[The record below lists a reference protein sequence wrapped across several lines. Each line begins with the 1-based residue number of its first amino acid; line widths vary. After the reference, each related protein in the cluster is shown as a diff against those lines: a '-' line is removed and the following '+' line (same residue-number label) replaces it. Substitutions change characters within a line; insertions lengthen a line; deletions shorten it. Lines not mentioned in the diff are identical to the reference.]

1 MTQDEIKDIQ
11 DNMHQIL
18 DHLAELDSVEDWT
31 SEQAEEA
38 AGDVADLRH
47 YMTRLESYYQMYRS
61 IE

>member
-1 MTQDEIKDIQ
+1 MTQDEVKGIQ

-38 AGDVADLRH
+38 GGDVADLRH
-47 YMTRLESYYQMYRS
+47 YLTRLESYYQMYRG

>member
-1 MTQDEIKDIQ
+1 MTQDEVKGIQ

-18 DHLAELDSVEDWT
+18 DHLAELDAVEDWT
-31 SEQAEEA
+31 SEQTEEA

-47 YMTRLESYYQMYRS
+47 YLTRLESYYQMYRG